1 MRPAKHFGFEE
12 WLRRRAALLTTVGLW
27 TAGFALAGASAWRM
41 QHSITGSDEMRETPT
56 LTAAATPG
64 MSCDNASTDTLA
76 DTVDLEGALFIPEDL
91 VVGRKTPLIGITQ
104 MQRQN
109 P

>member
-1 MRPAKHFGFEE
+1 MRSTNHFGFEE
-12 WLRRRAALLTTVGLW
+12 WLPRRAALLTGVGLW

-41 QHSITGSDEMRETPT
+41 QPPIASADEMRETST
-56 LTAAATPG
+56 ATAAATPG
-64 MSCDNASTDTLA
+64 LTCDNAPTDTPV
-76 DTVDLEGALFIPEDL
+76 DTAESEGALLIPEDL
-91 VVGRKTPLIGITQ
+91 IVGRNTPLIGITQ